1 MAKSEKTGLTLK
13 NRIGYGCG
21 DAGGVMTFTL
31 MSSFFTRYCLN
42 ILGVNSAVLA
52 TLLFIWNVWDA
63 VNDPLMGALMDK
75 VFAKHRDKRGKFRP
89 WILRAT
95 PMMCVSAIALWTL
108 PTLFEGVAMLVVLFV
123 CKILYEGFYTM
134 LNIPMGS
141 LLSAMANTD
150 EERAQLSSARGIV
163 STIFGIL
170 ASMLFPIILAVF
182 GDTAKGYG
190 IGATI
195 LALGGMVLCFL
206 HYFWTEE
213 RNNDMINADSS
224 ADNIKL
230 TDILDV
236 FRKNRAFLALCI
248 HSLFIC
254 SMQAITGSAST
265 YMYADVLGSMAMLS
279 TASILSLPI
288 SLILM
293 AVAPK
298 ITKKTGLVKLIR
310 GGLVISSVLY
320 ISLYIVMSMTTL
332 PIGVY
337 VVWSCMA
344 SSFGILSIQMQWG
357 LVAEAIDYNEYLT
370 GKRTEG
376 SIYGTFSLSRRI
388 GTTIGSSL
396 GVLMLGWTGYQVG
409 AATQTAAALGGIKAL
424 ALLVP
429 ALLVLGSWAAF
440 RFVWN
445 IDDVTREKIASA
457 KAGKA
462 AKANLE

>member
-1 MAKSEKTGLTLK
+1 MTNTKTDGLTLK

-31 MSSFFTRYCLN
+31 MSTFFTRYCLN
-42 ILGVNSAVLA
+42 ILGVNSAILA

-75 VFAKHRDKRGKFRP
+75 VFAKHHNKNGKFRP

-95 PMMCVSAIALWTL
+95 PMMCISAIALWTL
-108 PTLFEGVAMLVVLFV
+108 PAHFNGVAMIAALFI

-141 LLSAMANTD
+141 LLSAMANND
-150 EERAQLSSARGIV
+150 EERAQLSSARGIC
-163 STIFGIL
+163 STIFGIIG
-170 ASMLFPIILAVF
+170 AMLFPIILTVF

-195 LALGGMVLCFL
+195 SALIGLVLCFI

-213 RNNDMINADSS
+213 RNLNVVNNDGS
-224 ADNIKL
+224 ADNVKL
-230 TDILDV
+230 TDILGV
-236 FRKNRAFLALCI
+236 FKNNRAFLALCV

-254 SMQAITGSAST
+254 SMQAITGSVGT

-279 TASILSLPI
+279 TASMLSLPI

-293 AVAPK
+293 AIAPK
-298 ITKKTGLVKLIR
+298 LTKKTGLVKLIR
-310 GGLVISSVLY
+310 YGLVISALLY
-320 ISLYIVMSMTTL
+320 ISLYATMAVTT
-332 PIGVY
+332 IN
-337 VVWSCMA
+337 VWIYAIWNSAASC
-344 SSFGILSIQMQWG
+344 FGMFSVQMQWG
-357 LVAEAIDYNEYLT
+357 LVAEAIDYNEYVT

-409 AATQTAAALGGIKAL
+409 AAVQSAAALGGIKLVAL
-424 ALLVP
+424 IVP

-440 RFVWN
+440 KFIWN
-445 IDDVTREKIASA
+445 IDDTTREKIS
-457 KAGKA
+457 A
-462 AKANLE
+462 AKTNAQ

>member
-1 MAKSEKTGLTLK
+1 MSKNEKSGLTLK
-13 NRIGYGCG
+13 HRIGYGCG

-31 MSSFFTRYCLN
+31 MSTFFTRYCLN
-42 ILGVNSAVLA
+42 VLGVNSAVLA
-52 TLLFIWNVWDA
+52 SLLFVWNVWDA

-75 VFAKHRDKRGKFRP
+75 VFAKSHNKRGKFRP

-95 PMMCVSAIALWTL
+95 PMMCISAIALWTL
-108 PTLFEGVAMLVVLFV
+108 PARFEGVTMLAVLFI

-150 EERAQLSSARGIV
+150 EERAQLSSARGIG
-163 STIFGIL
+163 SSIFGIL
-170 ASMLFPIILAVF
+170 AAMLFPIILSVF

-195 LALGGMVLCFL
+195 LALGGAVLCFL

-213 RNNDMINADSS
+213 RNLDVLNTNNEGT
-224 ADNIKL
+224 DNIKFS
-230 TDILDV
+230 DILDV
-236 FRKNRAFLALCI
+236 FRKNRAFLALCV
-248 HSLFIC
+248 HSLFLC
-254 SMQAITGSAST
+254 SMQAITGSVGS
-265 YMYADVLGSMAMLS
+265 YMYADVLGSLAMMS
-279 TASILSLPI
+279 TASLLSLPL

-298 ITKKTGLVKLIR
+298 IAKKTGLVELIR
-310 GGLVISSVLY
+310 YGLIISSVLY
-320 ISLYIVMSMTTL
+320 ASLYAAMMFTTL
-332 PIGVY
+332 NIWVY
-337 VVWSCMA
+337 VVWSCLA
-344 SSFGILSIQMQWG
+344 SSFAMLSVLMQWG
-357 LVAEAIDYNEYLT
+357 LVGEAIDYNEYLT

-376 SIYGTFSLSRRI
+376 SIYGTFSLSRRV

-409 AATQTAAALGGIKAL
+409 AATQTAAALGGIKTL

-429 ALLVLGSWAAF
+429 AIFVLGSWAAF
-440 RFVWN
+440 RFIWN
-445 IDDVTREKIASA
+445 IDDETRNKIA
-457 KAGKA
+457 A
-462 AKANLE
+462 AKEGVRK